1 MEEYRTHLSSQIDEK
16 QIGKV
21 VRLAGFVSSIRDH
34 GGIKFVDL
42 RDEEGFTQLVFH
54 DESKLEGI
62 TKESVISIQ
71 GKVEKRSADTINNK
85 IISGRVEIVVDNINL
100 LSKSNNVLP
109 FEIMDSEKVSED
121 LRLKYRYLDM
131 RNPNCARRMKLREDV
146 IWDIRCF
153 MRENNF
159 HDVHTPILS
168 ADSPE
173 GARCFLVPS
182 RLHHGEFYVLP
193 QSPQQ
198 FKQLLMIGGL
208 GKYYQIAPCFRDED
222 SRAFRSA
229 GEFYQLDMEMSY
241 ANQQDV
247 QQITEKL
254 IKQIFTKYGALKL
267 DASKPFIHIPY
278 KEAMLK
284 YGSDKPDLRN
294 PIEIKELTDVF
305 ANTTFVAFAGCTV
318 RGFALNTNGQSKSF
332 YENLTQYMINE
343 GAGGLAWLRVLE
355 DGSLKG
361 PITKFTTE
369 KELADLKARVN
380 AKVGDDIFIIA
391 DKKQT
396 KCEKLI
402 GLLRLEIGRKCNLVK
417 EGGYAFCWIDDF
429 PFYEFNEDT
438 QSIDFG
444 HNPFT
449 LPQGGLKALEEQK
462 PLDVLAH
469 QYDLV
474 CNGVELASGAV
485 LNTDVATMV
494 KAFEIAGYSEDTIK
508 EKFTAMYHAF
518 TYGAPPHAGIA
529 PGLETML
536 MLLDNVTNIR
546 DVIPFPMNAKAQ
558 DLLMGAPS
566 KVSEKQLREAHIKVR
581 D

>member
-1 MEEYRTHLSSQIDEK
+1 MKEYRTHISDEIDESK
-16 QIGKV
+16 LGET
-21 VRLAGFVSSIRDH
+21 VRLSGFVSSIRDH
-34 GGIKFVDL
+34 GGIMFVDL
-42 RDEEGFTQLVFH
+42 RDHKGITQLVFH
-54 DESKLEGI
+54 DQTMLENV
-62 TKESVISIQ
+62 TRESVICVDGKIEMRDESNFNEKIVS
-71 GKVEKRSADTINNK
+71 GKVEVFVEKINV
-85 IISGRVEIVVDNINL
+85 I
-100 LSKSNNVLP
+100 SKSKNVLP
-109 FEIMDSEKVSED
+109 FEIMESEKVSED

-131 RNPNCARRMKLREDV
+131 RNPEVMKKIKLREDV
-146 IWDIRCF
+146 IWEIRQY
-153 MRENNF
+153 MHENGF
-159 HDVHTPILS
+159 HDCHTPILS

-182 RLHHGEFYVLP
+182 RLHHGKFYVLP

-208 GKYYQIAPCFRDED
+208 DKYYQIAPCFRDED

-229 GEFYQLDMEMSY
+229 GEFYQVDIEMSY

-247 QQITEKL
+247 QSMMEEL
-254 IKQIFTKYGALKL
+254 IKKIFAKYGELEF
-267 DASKPFIHIPY
+267 DASVNFPHIKY
-278 KEAMLK
+278 ADAMVK

-294 PIEIKELTDVF
+294 PIEIKELTHIF
-305 ANTTFVAFAGCTV
+305 ANTTFSAFKGNLV
-318 RGFALNTNGQSKSF
+318 RGFALNCGDASNSF
-332 YENLTQYMINE
+332 YKNLTEYIMQE

-361 PITKFTTE
+361 PITKFTTNE
-369 KELADLKARVN
+369 ELEALKAETG
-380 AKVGDDIFIIA
+380 ASVGDDIFIIA
-391 DKKQT
+391 DKKG

-402 GLLRLEIGRKCNLVK
+402 GLLRLEIGRKLNLVDNSK
-417 EGGYAFCWIDDF
+417 YNFCWIDDF
-429 PFYEFNEDT
+429 PYYEYNEETD
-438 QSIDFG
+438 SIDFG

-449 LPQGGLKALEEQK
+449 EPQGGLDALNNQD
-462 PLDVLAH
+462 PLNILAY

-485 LNTDVATMV
+485 RNTNVETMI
-494 KAFEIAGYSEDTIK
+494 KAFQIAGYDANEV
-508 EKFTAMYHAF
+508 ERRFGALYNAF

-536 MLLDNVTNIR
+536 MLLSNTLNIR
-546 DVIPFPMNAKAQ
+546 EVIPFPMNAKAQ

-566 KVSEKQLREAHIKVR
+566 EVSEKQLREAHIKVR

>member
-1 MEEYRTHLSSQIDEK
+1 MEEYRTHVSSQIDEK
-16 QIGKV
+16 LIGKTAK
-21 VRLAGFVSSIRDH
+21 LSGFVSSIRDH

-54 DESKLEGI
+54 DETKLEGI
-62 TKESVISIQ
+62 TKESVISVE
-71 GKVEKRSADTINNK
+71 GKIEKRSEDTVNTK
-85 IISGRVEIVVDNINL
+85 IISGKVELVVDKITL

-131 RNPNCARRMKLREDV
+131 RNPNCMARLKLREDV

-247 QQITEKL
+247 QEITEKL
-254 IKQIFTKYGALKL
+254 IKQLFKKFGTLKL
-267 DASKPFIHIPY
+267 DDKKPFIHIPY
-278 KEAMLK
+278 REAMLK

-294 PIEIKELTDVF
+294 PIEIKELTDIF

-332 YENLTQYMINE
+332 YENLTQYMISE

-355 DGSLKG
+355 DGTLKG
-361 PITKFTTE
+361 PITKFTTAE
-369 KELADLKARVN
+369 ELDALKARVN

-402 GLLRLEIGRKCNLVK
+402 GLLRLEIGKKCNLV
-417 EGGYAFCWIDDF
+417 EDGVYRFCWIDDF

-449 LPQGGLKALEEQK
+449 LPQGGLKALNEQK
-462 PLDVLAH
+462 PLDILAH

-485 LNTDVATMV
+485 RNTDVATMV

-536 MLLDNVTNIR
+536 MLLQNVTNIR

>member
-1 MEEYRTHLSSQIDEK
+1 MKEYRTETSSQITEEK
-16 QIGKV
+16 IGKQV
-21 VRLAGFVSSIRDH
+21 KLAGFVSSVRDH
-34 GGIKFVDL
+34 GGIMFVDL
-42 RDEEGFTQLVFH
+42 RDEEGFVQLVFH
-54 DESKLEGI
+54 DESMLEGL
-62 TKESVISIQ
+62 TRESVICVTGKVDKRSEDNFNDKLIS
-71 GKVEKRSADTINNK
+71 GKVEVVVDTLQ
-85 IISGRVEIVVDNINL
+85 IISRC
-100 LSKSNNVLP
+100 KNVLP
-109 FEIMDSEKVSED
+109 FEIMESEKVSED

-131 RNPNCARRMKLREDV
+131 RNPKVMDRMKLREDV
-146 IWDIRCF
+146 IWDIRNF
-153 MRENNF
+153 MHDNNF
-159 HDVHTPILS
+159 HDCHTPILS

-198 FKQLLMIGGL
+198 FKQLLMLGGL
-208 GKYYQIAPCFRDED
+208 GRYYQIAPCFRDED

-229 GEFYQLDMEMSY
+229 GEFYQVDMEMSY

-247 QQITEKL
+247 QEITEKM
-254 IKQIFTKYGALKL
+254 IKQIFAKYGVYKL
-267 DASKPFIHIPY
+267 DITKDFVHIPY

-294 PIEIKELTDVF
+294 PIEIKELTDIF
-305 ANTTFVAFAGCTV
+305 ANTTFGAFKGNTV
-318 RGFALNTNGQSKSF
+318 RGFALNCNNQSNSF
-332 YENLTQYMINE
+332 YKNLTDYIMQE

-369 KELADLKARVN
+369 EELNALKERTN

-391 DKKQT
+391 DKKL

-402 GLLRLEIGRKCNLVK
+402 GLLRLEIGKKCNLVEQGVYK
-417 EGGYAFCWIDDF
+417 FCWIDDF

-449 LPQGGLKALEEQK
+449 LPQGGLQALNEK
-462 PLDVLAH
+462 DPLDILAH

-485 LNTDVATMV
+485 RNTDVATMV
-494 KAFEIAGYSEDTIK
+494 KAFELVGYSEDVIK

-536 MLLDNVTNIR
+536 MLLCGTQNIR
-546 DVIPFPMNAKAQ
+546 EVIPFPMNAKAQ